1 MDFARPGKLKGS
13 MMTARPNEPAV
24 HKLAGTYNPQSVI
37 SKVYNAKDSTG
48 KKLVKAHFFN
58 LETYKISALIPEI
71 RFYKTDGKKYVPF
84 YFPISTIADEAATD
98 AGRSRTKGSGITKFS
113 VSFTGTDPFTA
124 PRYLESSLTLYVDN
138 LSNLFDVNPGYAPLA
153 DLFTISIAKGA
164 LKREINGSTVTSG
177 DLVRPIEVAAT
188 LGYVI
193 PDATMAIFTQEE
205 IKEIQSTNLSLRMN
219 VMHHNISVNQDG
231 SATIDIRYTARIDS
245 TARDRIFSS
254 TDTPTDILKRANIRQ
269 LFSPEE
275 KDIQSTNKNAGDKVT
290 ASVRKSQ
297 IDKAIELRKI
307 LDILERTNRIHSIE
321 ARKEDIRIYTQIGVP
336 KEDKKDREETPG
348 EEEQVTNK
356 KPKTPESKI
365 APKKAKTLDERIQDL
380 DLSKRSLYYIT
391 FGDMMEAFFVKTLA
405 GLLSAGNI
413 LDNSKKYPNIADN
426 SDEQKK
432 AIAASLGLTDSQ
444 VNELAAIA
452 EKSNS
457 EKNKIAEV
465 IMSATKKLSSFRI
478 LLADVEYKY
487 FTEFEEEEAVRRINL
502 ADVPISLETYQ
513 EFMFDK
519 VVNSYRNTYTIPQFI
534 EDCVSSLLPKVFG
547 QTWSNAGIASK
558 VISAPPKFTSTTY
571 TAPELKKSLSRRS
584 VLAPSDIPGAQK
596 NFRASNI
603 ADESDYFL
611 IYQAV
616 DRELAGDRNGQL
628 DEDSRDGI
636 YHFLLGKDRGLIKE
650 ITFSRFEAPYAQEQL
665 MTNQVGLYD
674 ELKLPYSA
682 NITMVGNNLFMP
694 GSQIYINPSNIG
706 MGSSTDVNSPAFRI
720 GLGGYYTVLDV
731 TTDFDGEKLTTTMA
745 CSFGSHAKDR
755 KTLTGNSIKE
765 RLLGEIDR
773 NSVSND
779 AEPQEI
785 PELNTDLVEVSQ
797 AHYLTQLQTLKDPST
812 GQTVLD
818 SVVSRQIA
826 NDYVLHRESNV
837 TTIPG
842 VLGKEINQNTGA
854 VRYNLDRGDTIEID
868 DSRPTTKA
876 VSLVR
881 RRRPQNGR

>member
-1 MDFARPGKLKGS
+1 
-13 MMTARPNEPAV
+13 
-24 HKLAGTYNPQSVI
+24 
-37 SKVYNAKDSTG
+37 
-48 KKLVKAHFFN
+48 
-58 LETYKISALIPEI
+58 
-71 RFYKTDGKKYVPF
+71 
-84 YFPISTIADEAATD
+84 
-98 AGRSRTKGSGITKFS
+98 
-113 VSFTGTDPFTA
+113 
-124 PRYLESSLTLYVDN
+124 
-138 LSNLFDVNPGYAPLA
+138 
-153 DLFTISIAKGA
+153 
-164 LKREINGSTVTSG
+164 
-177 DLVRPIEVAAT
+177 
-188 LGYVI
+188 
-193 PDATMAIFTQEE
+193 
-205 IKEIQSTNLSLRMN
+205 
-219 VMHHNISVNQDG
+219 
-231 SATIDIRYTARIDS
+231 
-245 TARDRIFSS
+245 
-254 TDTPTDILKRANIRQ
+254 
-269 LFSPEE
+269 
-275 KDIQSTNKNAGDKVT
+275 
-290 ASVRKSQ
+290 
-297 IDKAIELRKI
+297 
-307 LDILERTNRIHSIE
+307 
-321 ARKEDIRIYTQIGVP
+321 
-336 KEDKKDREETPG
+336 
-348 EEEQVTNK
+348 
-356 KPKTPESKI
+356 
-365 APKKAKTLDERIQDL
+365 
-380 DLSKRSLYYIT
+380 
-391 FGDMMEAFFVKTLA
+391 MMEAFFVKTLA